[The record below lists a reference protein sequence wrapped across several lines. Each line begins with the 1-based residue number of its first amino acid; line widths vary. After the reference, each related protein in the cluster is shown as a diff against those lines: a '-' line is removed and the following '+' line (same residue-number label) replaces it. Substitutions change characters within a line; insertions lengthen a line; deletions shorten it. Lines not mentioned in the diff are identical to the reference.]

1 MRRRAAGFTLVEL
14 LVAML
19 LATLVSLL
27 AYSGLEVAMG
37 TWHATEQ
44 RQREM
49 ELSYLAQSLL
59 RRLLENPVA
68 FDVRDSEDVQQVAF
82 NGSEQG
88 LIFASHLSSLD
99 DSDKLYWVQLTQD
112 RQLTP
117 KGPNWR
123 LLLRYMP
130 MERTRT
136 LDWAELAD
144 DLASSGEEQV
154 VLEGQPRAWQFAY
167 LEQRSDG
174 GEDQWKNEW
183 RQRRALPPLIRLTPG
198 KRTQGVLARL
208 VVAPRETA
216 YVIHGS
222 AARQ

>member
-27 AYSGLEVAMG
+27 AYSGLEVAMAS
-37 TWHATEQ
+37 WHATEQ

-68 FDVRDSEDVQQVAF
+68 FEVRDSEDVQQVAF

-99 DSDKLYWVQLTQD
+99 DTDKLYWVQLTQD

-136 LDWAELAD
+136 LDWAELTD
-144 DLASSGEEQV
+144 DLASSSEEQV

-167 LEQRSDG
+167 LEPRSDG

-222 AARQ
+222 AARK